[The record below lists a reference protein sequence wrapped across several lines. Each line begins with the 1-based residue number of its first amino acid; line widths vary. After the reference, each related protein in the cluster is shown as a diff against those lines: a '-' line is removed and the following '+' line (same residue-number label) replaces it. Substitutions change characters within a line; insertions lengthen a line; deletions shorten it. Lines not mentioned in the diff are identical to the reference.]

1 MTTIKEDSPSAQVP
15 MTTGEEERLL
25 EYLSQEECA
34 RMEEELR
41 ALEAGVE

>member
-1 MTTIKEDSPSAQVP
+1 MSTIKEDSPSAQAP
-15 MTTGEEERLL
+15 MSTDEEERLL
-25 EYLSQEECA
+25 AYLSQEECA